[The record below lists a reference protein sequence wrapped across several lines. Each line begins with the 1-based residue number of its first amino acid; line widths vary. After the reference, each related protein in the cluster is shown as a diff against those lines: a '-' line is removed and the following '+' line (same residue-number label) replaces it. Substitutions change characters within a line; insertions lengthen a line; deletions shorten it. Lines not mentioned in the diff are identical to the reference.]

1 MTSHKSMP
9 GWLNKG
15 SFLMKP
21 NNDVLTE
28 EEQLANHRDE
38 IAQILIENCASIHDR
53 DYYHNMMSEIEE
65 DMNYIN
71 DFIVNDN
78 LRLRDNYLNDQL
90 ARFDRDILGKIDYE
104 FKIKEITENIESSKL
119 KISGLFDEITEL
131 SNKLGEIKK
140 NKPYTPRNK
149 QPIITPEEAVI
160 NTRLE
165 KIPHDKNTLEEL
177 ISNSEGSIENYI
189 NLKIAQ
195 DENIS
200 YAEKQKQFIL
210 DNWERYE
217 HDGTMII
224 LPSRT

>member
-1 MTSHKSMP
+1 MYSRKSMP

-15 SFLMKP
+15 SFFMKS
-21 NNDVLTE
+21 NVDDLTE
-28 EEQLANHRDE
+28 EERMAKHRDE

-53 DYYHNMMSEIEE
+53 DYYNNMMSEIEE

-71 DFIVNDN
+71 DFIVDDN
-78 LRLRDNYLNDQL
+78 LRLRDNYLNDQI
-90 ARFDRDILGKIDYE
+90 ARYDKDISSKIDYE
-104 FKIKEITENIESSKL
+104 LKITKLRENIELSKL

-131 SNKLGEIKK
+131 SNKLNEIKK

-149 QPIITPEEAVI
+149 QPIITPEEAII

-165 KIPHDKNTLEEL
+165 NIPHDKNSLEEL
-177 ISNSEGSIENYI
+177 ISSSETSIEYYM
-189 NLKIAQ
+189 NLKISQ

-200 YAEKQKQFIL
+200 YAEKNKQFII
-210 DNWERYE
+210 DNWERYQ

-224 LPSRT
+224 LPSIP

>member
-1 MTSHKSMP
+1 MTSRKSMP

-15 SFLMKP
+15 SFFMKS
-21 NNDVLTE
+21 NIDVLTE
-28 EEQLANHRDE
+28 EERMAKHRDE
-38 IAQILIENCASIHDR
+38 IAQILIENCASIHDH

-65 DMNYIN
+65 DMNSIN

-90 ARFDRDILGKIDYE
+90 ARCDKEISSKIDYDL
-104 FKIKEITENIESSKL
+104 KIKELTECIESIKQ
-119 KISGLFDEITEL
+119 KISRLFDEITEL

-140 NKPYTPRNK
+140 NKPFTPRNK
-149 QPIITPEEAVI
+149 QPIITPEEEVI

-165 KIPHDKNTLEEL
+165 KIPHDKNNLEEL
-177 ISNSEGSIENYI
+177 ISSYESTIENYR
-189 NLKIAQ
+189 NFKVAQ
-195 DENIS
+195 DDNIS
-200 YAEKQKQFIL
+200 YAEKNKQFIL

-224 LPSRT
+224 LPSRP